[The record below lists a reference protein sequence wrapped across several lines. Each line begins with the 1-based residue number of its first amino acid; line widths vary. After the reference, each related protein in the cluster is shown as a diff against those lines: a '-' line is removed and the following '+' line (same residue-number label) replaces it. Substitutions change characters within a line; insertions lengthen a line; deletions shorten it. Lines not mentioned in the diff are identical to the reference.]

1 MGVSLAVRGHFK
13 VSIRCQSEFRCG
25 AADGSAQCC
34 IKGSCFRFRFCLLI
48 CLYDC
53 QFVSGYLEKSQPESV
68 KLGTLHGHLPKSH
81 QLLSQISTRNLAHPS
96 QNFNR
101 EVER

>member
-1 MGVSLAVRGHFK
+1 MIVSLLA
-13 VSIRCQSEFRCG
+13 
-25 AADGSAQCC
+25 
-34 IKGSCFRFRFCLLI
+34 
-48 CLYDC
+48 
-53 QFVSGYLEKSQPESV
+53 GYLEKSQPESV